1 MARGGRQLDFVVT
14 VIRNNAELLPT
25 VERRRGNQQR
35 VLGDR
40 ELLLV
45 ACFVDYDHRS
55 LSLHEDAG
63 MVCGDLQGVRNEMK
77 EKREME

>member
-1 MARGGRQLDFVVT
+1 MARGGRQLDFVVA
-14 VIRNNAELLPT
+14 VVRNEAEFLPT

-45 ACFVDYDHRS
+45 ARFVDYDHRS
-55 LSLHEDAG
+55 LVLHEDAG
-63 MVCGDLQGVRNEMK
+63 VVCGNLQNVRNWMK
-77 EKREME
+77 